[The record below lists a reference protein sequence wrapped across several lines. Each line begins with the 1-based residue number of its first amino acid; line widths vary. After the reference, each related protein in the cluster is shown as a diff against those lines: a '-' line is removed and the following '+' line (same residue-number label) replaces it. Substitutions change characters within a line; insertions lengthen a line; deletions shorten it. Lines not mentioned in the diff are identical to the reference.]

1 MICKVERIKY
11 FSREF
16 KIAKDKPFTSHVY
29 YSGKPADTNSPTSS
43 LEKCPVIFGLI
54 FLSRKEGNI
63 LHRTATSVL
72 DCLPYSQTL
81 CNEVNWVTFADETG
95 CGEFLTV
102 CYPKTASD
110 STVCYYH
117 NHVPKWA
124 RLVDTRSVC
133 KLSV

>member
-63 LHRTATSVL
+63 LHRNEKSLYSWNFYAATFS
-72 DCLPYSQTL
+72 YSNICFRLFTIFSDTL
-81 CNEVNWVTFADETG
+81 QWSKLSHFRRWDRVWWI
-95 CGEFLTV
+95 
-102 CYPKTASD
+102 SD
-110 STVCYYH
+110 SLLSQDSL
-117 NHVPKWA
+117 
-124 RLVDTRSVC
+124 RLNC
-133 KLSV
+133 LLLS